1 MQHYE
6 SLLEVMRRLKSNMIR
21 LYKELGGC
29 EYYELPLKS
38 VNFLANCKNLLL

>member
-1 MQHYE
+1 M
-6 SLLEVMRRLKSNMIR
+6 LK
-21 LYKELGGC
+21 LYQELNRC